1 MTVME
6 VTAMTCLMG
15 VFVWGSYPLCI
26 HMSREKFLKGIRIR
40 IIKVAFRDKIP
51 LIYFLYK
58 IVYEL

>member
-1 MTVME
+1 
-6 VTAMTCLMG
+6 MTCLMG

-26 HMSREKFLKGIRIR
+26 HMSREKFLKGIRIG